1 MHVYRGNSH
10 VHANL
15 CTQGKIT
22 THTLPSHPPLPHF
35 TAYFTFYSFSSYVNI
50 RSCDHC
56 LHLYLRTH
64 ARNEVYKRICTRVD
78 SEVCDIEEMF
88 ALKQFRGGL
97 AAVSAGPRL
106 TRFLRLPPNPSDV
119 LLQRHDL
126 LPRGPELLSRKTSSM
141 KLIV

>member
-1 MHVYRGNSH
+1 MH
-10 VHANL
+10 
-15 CTQGKIT
+15 
-22 THTLPSHPPLPHF
+22 
-35 TAYFTFYSFSSYVNI
+35 I

-64 ARNEVYKRICTRVD
+64 ARNEVYKHKCTRVD
-78 SEVCDIEEMF
+78 SEVRDIEEMF

-119 LLQRHDL
+119 LLQRYDL
-126 LPRGPELLSRKTSSM
+126 LPRDRNYMQAIEKNEFHEVDSIEAVISQMLYIEAVISLRCY
-141 KLIV
+141 I